1 MIASWLRG
9 PAVYRSHRARTIP
22 ARAPMLSSRG
32 SGEEGAT
39 HVTAILDYF
48 APLKKWL
55 DEQTKGQPV
64 GW

>member
-1 MIASWLRG
+1 
-9 PAVYRSHRARTIP
+9 
-22 ARAPMLSSRG
+22 MLSSRG